1 MNEAQTL
8 AHANAFIM
16 LADRNGF
23 TDVKRFG
30 VKQGGHGVTASWHG
44 KSYAFKA
51 TTAGM
56 IVMAKMAD
64 GVAVKTV
71 RCEVKSDFD
80 NAGKV
85 FNEFMAGRSGML

>member
-1 MNEAQTL
+1 MNAAQTL
-8 AHANAFIM
+8 AHANEFIR

-23 TDVKRFG
+23 TEIKRFN
-30 VKQGGHGVTASWHG
+30 VKAGGHGATANLRG

-51 TTAGM
+51 TEAGM
-56 IVMAKMAD
+56 IVMARMVD
-64 GVAVKTV
+64 GAAVNTV

-85 FNEFMAGRSGML
+85 FNEFMSGRK

>member
-1 MNEAQTL
+1 MNAAQTL
-8 AHANAFIM
+8 AHADEFIR
-16 LADRNGF
+16 LAGREGF
-23 TDVKRFG
+23 TEIKRFN
-30 VKQGGHGVTASWHG
+30 VKAGGHGVTAKLRG

-56 IVMAKMAD
+56 IVMAKMVD

-85 FNEFMAGRSGML
+85 FNEFMAGRK